1 MVATLT
7 VGEALWSPRSYE
19 YTVAIAPRGR
29 ESTYVSLAS
38 LPYFFAKF
46 LVAPTSGYLLSTWCP
61 ATGPRHSSI
70 LWLFI
75 GLTAMIGPAG
85 ILALRGVIEG
95 DGETEKAPEAVER
108 LA

>member
-1 MVATLT
+1 
-7 VGEALWSPRSYE
+7 
-19 YTVAIAPRGR
+19 VAIAPRGR
-29 ESTYVSLAS
+29 ESTYVTLAS
-38 LPYFFAKF
+38 LPYFFAKC
-46 LVAPTSGYLLSTWCP
+46 LVAPTSGYLLATWCP

-75 GLTAMIGPAG
+75 GMMAMIGPVG

-95 DGETEKAPEAVER
+95 HGETEKAPEALER